1 MNKFTYE
8 ERAKVYEATASAYGT
23 EAQTIVAIEE
33 LSELAKE
40 VCKWLRGNQNYDHM
54 AEEIADVTIMLEQLR
69 LMFGLNDEVCNYMDS
84 KIERLKGRIGM
95 NEKVDSH

>member
-1 MNKFTYE
+1 MNKITYE
-8 ERAKVYEATASAYGT
+8 ERQKVYEATSNAYGVD
-23 EAQTIVAIEE
+23 AQTIVAIEE

-40 VCKWLRGNQNYDHM
+40 ICKWLRGNQNYDHM

-69 LMFGLNDEVCNYMDS
+69 LMFGLNDEVCDYMDK

-95 NEKVDSH
+95 YEEVGSH